1 MIDDNMS
8 DLRQSYNLF
17 TKFNIGLDCGK
28 LAMLGIV
35 FIVASLLLTKGPVH
49 SIELR
54 HLGNCLNIKLWS
66 TASKKTLHYG
76 TITSG

>member
-35 FIVASLLLTKGPVH
+35 FSVASLLLTKGPVH

-66 TASKKTLHYG
+66 TASKKPCTTG
-76 TITSG
+76 Q

>member
-17 TKFNIGLDCGK
+17 TKFNIRLEIFLACGK

-35 FIVASLLLTKGPVH
+35 FSVASLLLTKGPVH

-66 TASKKTLHYG
+66 TASKKTCTTG
-76 TITSG
+76 Q